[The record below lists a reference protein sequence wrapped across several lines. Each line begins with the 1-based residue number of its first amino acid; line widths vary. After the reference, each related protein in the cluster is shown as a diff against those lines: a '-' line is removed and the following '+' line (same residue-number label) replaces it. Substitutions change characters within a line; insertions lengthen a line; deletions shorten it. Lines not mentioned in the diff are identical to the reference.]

1 MAGKV
6 SDHVS
11 TSQGYPRGGRSKM
24 DRDPEGQLRDQ
35 LATVPCH
42 IAGIVMQEDK
52 IVFNS
57 LIDWQGLHPHIIG
70 L

>member
-1 MAGKV
+1 MAEKG

-42 IAGIVMQEDK
+42 IAGMLALSCRK
-52 IVFNS
+52 IKLFSTV
-57 LIDWQGLHPHIIG
+57 
-70 L
+70 